1 MNIFITLMK
10 VSGVEEYDADKSH
23 PVVFVVEFVEEVN
36 FILLSGLLLILQYA
50 LLTPETYPRWTGPVQ
65 DGIRHLMMSVNMEP
79 DQWQLGKTKVF
90 IKSPESLF
98 LLEELR
104 ERKYD
109 AYARRIQKAWRRHR
123 SDQYYQTLKER

>member
-1 MNIFITLMK
+1 MCR
-10 VSGVEEYDADKSH
+10 
-23 PVVFVVEFVEEVN
+23 
-36 FILLSGLLLILQYA
+36 YA

-123 SDQYYQTLKER
+123 SDQYYQTLKERGN

>member
-1 MNIFITLMK
+1 
-10 VSGVEEYDADKSH
+10 
-23 PVVFVVEFVEEVN
+23 
-36 FILLSGLLLILQYA
+36 
-50 LLTPETYPRWTGPVQ
+50 
-65 DGIRHLMMSVNMEP
+65 MMSVNMEP

-123 SDQYYQTLKER
+123 SDQYYQTLKERASDILLNKKERKRLSINRNFVGDYLGFADDPALRTLV